1 MSEPHP
7 AARYETYANLIA
19 PATAGVALGMLFGRG
34 MERKTC
40 NIVALSLL
48 ATAVAVAAP
57 VVTDLVQRAANRPS
71 SARGSRRR
79 LRGIRNGSLPS
90 HEADEF
96 FAFDET
102 PGGAA

>member
-1 MSEPHP
+1 MSESSP

-48 ATAVAVAAP
+48 ATAAAVAAP
-57 VVTDLVQRAANRPS
+57 VITDLVQRAANRPG

-79 LRGIRNGSLPS
+79 LRGIRNGSLPT

-102 PGGAA
+102 PGGVA